1 MEKLTLNV
9 EALAVESFPTAEP
22 GEARGTVAAHGMITN
37 AQHTCQYLCNSR
49 NPTCVY
55 NC

>member
-9 EALAVESFPTAEP
+9 EALAVESFPTAAP

-37 AQHTCQYLCNSR
+37 GQYTCQYLCNSR

>member
-9 EALAVESFPTAEP
+9 EALAVESFPAAERS
-22 GEARGTVAAHGMITN
+22 EARGTVAAHMVTN
-37 AQHTCQYLCNSR
+37 GQYTCQYLCNSR